1 MSLLR
6 VVDGSLMGRTWP
18 QTAPPPGIPGVDT
31 PGSTSFC
38 RSRSAE
44 TLGGLGRVPWAGV
57 RSRRIWCP
65 TERRESMRIRKQIQ
79 LSADGRV
86 AASRLR
92 SCQAAAA
99 GARIAACRQGA
110 RDDECERA
118 DVCRLVC
125 EVSVI
130 RSVDRLLT
138 TTYQFRSFVH
148 SCLVA
153 WGPPSVEAECDIV
166 RRLVQGLSIAE
177 IFRRTR

>member
-1 MSLLR
+1 
-6 VVDGSLMGRTWP
+6 
-18 QTAPPPGIPGVDT
+18 
-31 PGSTSFC
+31 
-38 RSRSAE
+38 
-44 TLGGLGRVPWAGV
+44 
-57 RSRRIWCP
+57 
-65 TERRESMRIRKQIQ
+65 MRIRKQIQ

-166 RRLVQGLSIAE
+166 FVTDRSVRFSRALELSVTGTDPH
-177 IFRRTR
+177 R

>member
-1 MSLLR
+1 
-6 VVDGSLMGRTWP
+6 MGRTWP
-18 QTAPPPGIPGVDT
+18 QTAPPPGALH
-31 PGSTSFC
+31 SATS
-38 RSRSAE
+38 
-44 TLGGLGRVPWAGV
+44 
-57 RSRRIWCP
+57 
-65 TERRESMRIRKQIQ
+65 QQ
-79 LSADGRV
+79 SADPEFPESTRPDRRASAGRGPQRRSEALAEFHGLESEVGASGVQLNAENRCGFGSKSNSLRIGRV
-86 AASRLR
+86 AASTLR

-166 RRLVQGLSIAE
+166 HRLEKTLID
-177 IFRRTR
+177 

>member
-1 MSLLR
+1 
-6 VVDGSLMGRTWP
+6 
-18 QTAPPPGIPGVDT
+18 
-31 PGSTSFC
+31 
-38 RSRSAE
+38 
-44 TLGGLGRVPWAGV
+44 
-57 RSRRIWCP
+57 
-65 TERRESMRIRKQIQ
+65 MRIRKQIQ

-166 RRLVQGLSIAE
+166 VGRVEVEDARAQAD
-177 IFRRTR
+177 TH